1 MSQRHRPAHPSR
13 PASRSLHCVFVV
25 TALGCLHAAARAGDG
40 GLPAW
45 TFGGFGTVSAVHS
58 TEKLADYTASPLS
71 PGQAGYGKRWA
82 VDVDTRLGAQLG
94 VQLDKRWS
102 AVVQVVSER
111 NVEHNYKPEVEWAN
125 IKYQATPDLSLR
137 LGRIALPLYL
147 AADYRKASYAL
158 PWVRPPVELYST
170 MPISNSDG
178 FDASYRWNLAGT
190 KQTTQVFFG
199 GTSIRLA
206 RDFDAKAKRMM
217 GLTQRATAGALTLQA
232 TAASAIFQVPSGG
245 ELFDVLSMF
254 GPTGQALA
262 DRYDIRSK
270 RVSVFSAGF
279 NYDPGAWFV
288 TGEIGRTNTRSL
300 LGDQTASYLSGGYRF
315 GTLTPYLTVS
325 SVHAN
330 MDVQV
335 PGLPTAGLPP
345 QAAALALQANAVL
358 NDFLREVPTQHA
370 VSAGVRWD
378 AGSNYALKLQVE
390 RARPHDGSSG
400 TLMNAQPGY
409 QSGKAFNVIS
419 LSADFV
425 F

>member
-1 MSQRHRPAHPSR
+1 MSQRYRPVHSSR
-13 PASRSLHCVFVV
+13 VLRRALAV

-40 GLPAW
+40 DLPTW

-71 PGQAGYGKRWA
+71 PGQAGFGKRWA
-82 VDVDTRLGAQLG
+82 VDVDSRLGAQLG

-178 FDASYRWNLAGT
+178 FDASYRWNVAGT
-190 KQTTQVFFG
+190 KQTTQFFFG

-206 RDFDAKAKRMM
+206 RDFDAKARRMM
-217 GLTQRATAGALTLQA
+217 GLTQRATAGALTVQA
-232 TAASAIFQVPSGG
+232 TAANAIFQVPAGG
-245 ELFDVLSMF
+245 ELFDVLSQF

-262 DRYDIRSK
+262 ARYDIRSK

-279 NYDPGAWFV
+279 TYDPGAWFV

-315 GTLTPYLTVS
+315 GALTPYATFS
-325 SVHAN
+325 TVHAN
-330 MDVQV
+330 MAVQV
-335 PGLPTAGLPP
+335 AGLPTAGLPP
-345 QAAALALQANAVL
+345 PVAALALQANAVL

-378 AGSNYALKLQVE
+378 AGASYALKLQLE

-409 QSGKAFNVIS
+409 RSGKSFNVIS